1 MFPLSSLTGS
11 TKRLRD
17 GGRSL
22 GFTSTGLENQITLLT
37 KAIADVYGTAEKTLN
52 SLPKV
57 YSPLYKDMER
67 VAKKDLKGVG
77 SIPDKAKQFFNETL
91 GTTDAEASQ
100 VLKDGLNALA
110 KISGKAEREK
120 DEINLK
126 VDSLQKRMKASLTE
140 ATRSRV

>member
-1 MFPLSSLTGS
+1 M
-11 TKRLRD
+11 
-17 GGRSL
+17 
-22 GFTSTGLENQITLLT
+22 
-37 KAIADVYGTAEKTLN
+37 YGTAEKTLN